1 MNRVFAQRR
10 GFSLIELMVVVLIMS
25 YILVFAVD
33 EYIRYVEDAKRAR
46 ARADIEELVKAV
58 RLFNIR
64 ESRPFDIA
72 TFSPQILGNFV
83 GTYLERE
90 PSRDPWGNFY
100 LHAPDQ
106 GIVFSCG
113 PDGKPQTITAGGESD
128 DVVVS
133 YMPSGFFITRAEYV
147 DSNLNNTVDFG
158 DYIELRFS
166 RPATLLAPM
175 VVDFVTLHPEKALG
189 SSIIQAGDNEFS
201 ARIVFSPPFLP
212 TLKVGETRLFPR
224 DFISSI
230 IDKSPQPQGLQ
241 PQEGVIVEKR
251 KK

>member
-1 MNRVFAQRR
+1 LKRFLRKRQ

-64 ESRPFDIA
+64 ENRPFDIA

-83 GTYLERE
+83 GNYLETE
-90 PSRDPWGNFY
+90 PPRDPWGNYY
-100 LHAPDQ
+100 LHAAEQ

-128 DVVVS
+128 DIVVS

-147 DSNLNNTVDFG
+147 DSNFNNVIDFG

-166 RPATLLAPM
+166 RPATLLSPM
-175 VVDFVTLHPEKALG
+175 VVDFTTLHPDKALG
-189 SSIIQAGDNEFS
+189 SSIIQAGENETS

-212 TLKVGETRLFPR
+212 AIRIGETRLFPR

-241 PQEGVIVEKR
+241 PQEGVIIEKR
-251 KK
+251 RK